1 MSKVGDTHG
10 NYGNNIRSNVYKE
23 YDTKIREHMDGE
35 NTIKKNLIRNI
46 IEDQVKVTNTLSA

>member
-10 NYGNNIRSNVYKE
+10 NYGNNIRNNVYKE